1 MMLTGAA
8 LVLILGILVLEL
20 RLLNGVRGVIG
31 WRR

>member
-1 MMLTGAA
+1 MILISAA

-31 WRR
+31 RRG